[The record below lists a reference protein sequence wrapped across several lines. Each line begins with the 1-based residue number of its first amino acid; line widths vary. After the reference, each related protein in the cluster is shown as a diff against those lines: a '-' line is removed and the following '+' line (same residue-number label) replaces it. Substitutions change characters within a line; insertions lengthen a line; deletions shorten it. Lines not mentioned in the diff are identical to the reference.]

1 MQIYFIYRLR
11 TDFNQS
17 QVPNNITPATQHKS
31 TLAKTCFL
39 GDVPQL
45 EEKQSAHR
53 IPGGSPPSLAR
64 FEMKIS
70 IVTAS
75 VVSRY
80 QRGCSSCVFLI
91 DVARANR
98 RGTRKEMHR
107 NSLKASVLSCLP
119 IITWKRKAWSTT
131 LPRWKEVKNLLHPR
145 YGSSRLC
152 LGFQC

>member
-1 MQIYFIYRLR
+1 MYTITKNLRKSIKKIKQTPYRIQVEYTSMQIYFIYRLR
-11 TDFNQS
+11 NDFNQS

-53 IPGGSPPSLAR
+53 IPGGSPPSSAR

-70 IVTAS
+70 IVFAS

-80 QRGCSSCVFLI
+80 QRGCSS
-91 DVARANR
+91 
-98 RGTRKEMHR
+98 
-107 NSLKASVLSCLP
+107 SVYSS
-119 IITWKRKAWSTT
+119 ST
-131 LPRWKEVKNLLHPR
+131 
-145 YGSSRLC
+145 
-152 LGFQC
+152 